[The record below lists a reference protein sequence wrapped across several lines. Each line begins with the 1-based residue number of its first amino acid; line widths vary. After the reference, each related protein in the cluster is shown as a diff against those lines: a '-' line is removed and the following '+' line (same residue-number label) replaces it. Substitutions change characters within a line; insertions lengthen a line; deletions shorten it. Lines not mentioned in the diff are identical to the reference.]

1 MNTRESKL
9 HCVVRTMKSGS
20 IMSCTPRSLTPL
32 CYDTTH
38 SDSIVSCTPWSL
50 TQSFMNTTESNSIV
64 CEHHKVWLHRVM
76 HTTKSNSIVHEHHG
90 VWLNRSWTPRS
101 LTPSCHAHHE
111 VCGVKLGSVNDT
123 GESSTAV
130 SMILY
135 VGVRLFGVNE
145 TVDSNVRTIFLN
157 IFSLPI
163 RTILIQILVR
173 IEVQGRSEGWGLR
186 FKG

>member
-9 HCVVRTMKSGS
+9 QCDVSTMKSGS

-76 HTTKSNSIVHEHHG
+76 RTTESNSIVHEHHG

-101 LTPSCHAHHE
+101 LTQSFMNTTESDSIVSCTPRSLWSEARQCQWHR
-111 VCGVKLGSVNDT
+111 GVKYSSINDT
-123 GESSTAV
+123 
-130 SMILY
+130 
-135 VGVRLFGVNE
+135 VRGSKTLWRQWN
-145 TVDSNVRTIFLN
+145 S
-157 IFSLPI
+157 
-163 RTILIQILVR
+163 
-173 IEVQGRSEGWGLR
+173 GLQCENNF
-186 FKG
+186 FKII